1 MIVRLT
7 VVICRSVE
15 CRHVHTGLHDLLH
28 LGIDEIDDARQHHM
42 LLRARALRHVY
53 GIGQLVER
61 YFALVH
67 GLLADAAG
75 GVDQQVGERVEDP
88 AQDQQRLCHHR
99 SETHR
104 HGLSEHLRKDLAEEQ
119 KQEGH
124 QHGLEEEFE
133 TEEREDRIDDVGRE
147 DDDADVHEVV
157 DDQNGS
163 QQQIHVPQQ
172 AQHGGGRSA
181 PSALEP
187 IDIVV

>member
-1 MIVRLT
+1 MPPSKRNA
-7 VVICRSVE
+7 SAWSE
-15 CRHVHTGLHDLLH
+15 
-28 LGIDEIDDARQHHM
+28 
-42 LLRARALRHVY
+42 RAPW
-53 GIGQLVER
+53 E
-61 YFALVH
+61 
-67 GLLADAAG
+67 
-75 GVDQQVGERVEDP
+75 
-88 AQDQQRLCHHR
+88 
-99 SETHR
+99 
-104 HGLSEHLRKDLAEEQ
+104 DLAEEQ

-147 DDDADVHEVV
+147 DDDADVHEIV